1 MCGECLFLAT
11 TFDWKPDIREID
23 VIYSMYVPVFHY
35 RFADLSLQWNVISS
49 VIKKKKSSCCLII
62 QSVNKNVKLYHAV

>member
-23 VIYSMYVPVFHY
+23 IIYSMYVPVFHY

-49 VIKKKKSSCCLII
+49 VIKKKK
-62 QSVNKNVKLYHAV
+62 K